1 MPDLK
6 ATWEEGR
13 NEPFYPYGKMYDQTL
28 GEGLRLFAIKVG
40 NNGSAGTLMRVSK
53 RVATKFSWHRQD
65 EQMSF

>member
-6 ATWEEGR
+6 AAWEEGR

-40 NNGSAGTLMRVSK
+40 NNGSAGPDAR
-53 RVATKFSWHRQD
+53 F
-65 EQMSF
+65 